1 MYSYTEPMPRQI
13 QQIYPPVNRAA
24 QYSTQMM
31 YEIHENPQG
40 AASSIFANVPVVPN
54 SRLPSHY
61 SYTPPPT
68 FVYASRPTSPQIY
81 APPLQPTY
89 PIDVDAS
96 SYAHPPQQTY
106 ETRPYYGVIQPKNNP
121 GEVQPD
127 VQPMYFQEA
136 GKEARRT
143 LPTLQST
150 SPVEKGKMTC
160 GKNYAVFSALLLM
173 GSGVV
178 LVVIGPMHYD
188 APGVSSYTL
197 YSLVG
202 IESRFFLWCG
212 MYNIM
217 CVCACLAEV
226 F

>member
-1 MYSYTEPMPRQI
+1 MYSYAEPMPRQI
-13 QQIYPPVNRAA
+13 
-24 QYSTQMM
+24 
-31 YEIHENPQG
+31 PQL
-40 AASSIFANVPVVPN
+40 SQ
-54 SRLPSHY
+54 
-61 SYTPPPT
+61 PT
-68 FVYASRPTSPQIY
+68 FVYASRPPSPPHIY
-81 APPLQPTY
+81 PPLQPTY
-89 PIDVDAS
+89 PIDFDAS

-106 ETRPYYGVIQPKNNP
+106 ETRPYYGVIQPKNNHA
-121 GEVQPD
+121 E
-127 VQPMYFQEA
+127 VQPMYFQQGQVWAQEA